1 MYAGSAAEVE
11 VSQEQGEF
19 VILQTIIEENG
30 ECDVVT
36 ADRDSKVWEKMTS
49 SLLTG
54 IPRYRRQ

>member
-36 ADRDSKVWEKMTS
+36 ADRDSKVRERMTS
-49 SLLTG
+49 SLRTE
-54 IPRYRRQ
+54 IPRYGKG